1 MRVSDQQKW
10 EPRHLFNIPLALQLM
25 FFFEWYVGVQNLHLE
40 DALVYKTKSWKQVWK
55 DAAKVRKKQR
65 AKF

>member
-1 MRVSDQQKW
+1 
-10 EPRHLFNIPLALQLM
+10 M

-55 DAAKVRKKQR
+55 DSAKVRKSHTPSFKRLCVFPCDLWPYVLPVLQEM
-65 AKF
+65 